1 MELLNACCDSE
12 NPLRP
17 RVANYVSLLRKPSEI
32 AIYPQTSQLFDR
44 AFRRYQERSDKD
56 WSLTDCAS
64 FVIMQEQQLTAALAL
79 DRHFVQAGFDALLR

>member
-32 AIYPQTSQLFDR
+32 AIYPLTSQLFD
-44 AFRRYQERSDKD
+44 
-56 WSLTDCAS
+56 
-64 FVIMQEQQLTAALAL
+64 IMQEQQLTAALAL